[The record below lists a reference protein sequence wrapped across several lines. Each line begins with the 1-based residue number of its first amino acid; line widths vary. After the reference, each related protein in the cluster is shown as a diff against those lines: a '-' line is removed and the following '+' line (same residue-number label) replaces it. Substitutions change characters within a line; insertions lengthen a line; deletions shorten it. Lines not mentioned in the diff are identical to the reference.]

1 MVKYFLQFHHILVYI
16 LFKKLYIMN
25 NEKNREDMKKSIF
38 KKNKLPKWE
47 RAVIKIGSAIISPQG
62 EGCVTKYLLS
72 IANFIIESKNQG
84 KEVIIVSSGSVA
96 AGLNKQPKTE
106 VKAQLSIEEKQAM
119 AAIGQP
125 LLMQLWNQLFDF
137 QCAQVLL
144 TYDDIA
150 DRKRFINAKNTIRK
164 LLKFGVIPIVNEN
177 DTVATDELKVGNNDN
192 LAAYIA
198 NLIEA
203 DLLIICTDI
212 DGLHDSDPKI
222 NKNAKAI
229 EIVERIDE
237 KIRLFASSTTNS
249 NATGGMIT
257 KIEAA
262 EKATSLGINTV
273 IINGT
278 KSSNINRLLEGELIG
293 TLFKK
298 RRTPISAKKHWIFNA
313 LPSMGNIYIDKG
325 AMNALIIKKT
335 SLLPSGVINIEG
347 EFKRG
352 DAITILGNNK
362 GEFINIGKGLI
373 QYNSTDLMKIK
384 GKNSSEIEKTIGY
397 FLSDVVIQRDDMI
410 ITVSK
415 LS

>member
-1 MVKYFLQFHHILVYI
+1 MR
-16 LFKKLYIMN
+16 
-25 NEKNREDMKKSIF
+25 KNTHKTI
-38 KKNKLPKWE
+38 KLPKWE
-47 RAVIKIGSAIISPQG
+47 KAVIKIGSAIISPQG

-96 AGLNKQPKTE
+96 AGLNTQPKAE
-106 VKAQLSIEEKQAM
+106 KKAQFSIEEKQAM

-125 LLMQLWNQLFDF
+125 LLMQLWNRLFDF

-144 TYDDIA
+144 THDDIA
-150 DRKRFINAKNTIRK
+150 DRKRFINVKNTIRV
-164 LLKFGVIPIVNEN
+164 LLKFGVLPIVNEN
-177 DTVATDELKVGNNDN
+177 DTVATDELKVGDNDN
-192 LAAYIA
+192 MAAYIA

-212 DGLHDSDPKI
+212 NGLYDSDPKI
-222 NKNAKAI
+222 NKDAKSI
-229 EIVERIDE
+229 EVVEKIDE
-237 KIRLFASSTTNS
+237 NIYSLASKTTNP

-278 KSSNINRLLEGELIG
+278 KSFIFNDLVENKLTG

-298 RRTPISAKKHWIFNA
+298 RQTPISAKKHWIFNA

-325 AMNALIIKKT
+325 AMNALVVKKT
-335 SLLPSGVINIEG
+335 SLLPSGIIDVEG
-347 EFKRG
+347 E
-352 DAITILGNNK
+352 
-362 GEFINIGKGLI
+362 
-373 QYNSTDLMKIK
+373 
-384 GKNSSEIEKTIGY
+384 
-397 FLSDVVIQRDDMI
+397 
-410 ITVSK
+410 
-415 LS
+415 